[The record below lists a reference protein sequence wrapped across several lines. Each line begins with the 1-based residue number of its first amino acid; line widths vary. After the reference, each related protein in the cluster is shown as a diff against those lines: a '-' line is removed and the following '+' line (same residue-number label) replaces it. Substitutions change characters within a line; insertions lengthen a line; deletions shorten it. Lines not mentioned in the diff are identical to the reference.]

1 MKSKFDSN
9 LSLDTLDMKN
19 EYLKH
24 I

>member
-9 LSLDTLDMKN
+9 LSLDTLDMKD